1 MKKPEIKQIELF
13 DGKIKFSGSTV
24 SQLSVNS
31 IVLYKDVNPSDV
43 IFGINLKNIKIIKV
57 DNTKK
62 QKLIKRYQTLILMS
76 TLVNKNTDEYKL
88 MLLEILKLK
97 KKIAITV

>member
-1 MKKPEIKQIELF
+1 MDNNIFQIK
-13 DGKIKFSGSTV
+13 V
-24 SQLSVNS
+24 
-31 IVLYKDVNPSDV
+31 
-43 IFGINLKNIKIIKV
+43 KNIKIIKV

-97 KKIAITV
+97 KKIANTV